1 LFYLFAKGF
10 KAVGAA
16 LSTKGKV
23 TLSLANGMF
32 SNSGFEVL
40 EPFKKAL
47 KEGFN
52 TSLQTVNFGKDADTI
67 INKWVEEKTKDK
79 IKDLF
84 NEKSFDGLTKIVLV
98 SAIYFKGDWKFKV
111 RIAFE

>member
-1 LFYLFAKGF
+1 MQTKGF
-10 KAVGAA
+10 KNVDAA
-16 LSTKGKV
+16 LTTKGKV

-32 SNSGFEVL
+32 SKSGFEVL

-47 KEGFN
+47 KEGFS
-52 TSLQTVNFGKDADTI
+52 TSPQTVNFGKDAHTV
-67 INKWVEEKTKDK
+67 INKWVEDKTNEK

-111 RIAFE
+111 RITFE